1 LVIPLVLATINPGEY
16 SETVTLFLDLGNQLV
31 QRDLIVSG
39 TTLGATS
46 EF

>member
-1 LVIPLVLATINPGEY
+1 MIPLELTTYLPGEY
-16 SETVTLFLDLGNQLV
+16 SQTQTVFLDLGNQLV

-39 TTLGATS
+39 TTLEASS

>member
-1 LVIPLVLATINPGEY
+1 VIPLELTTHLPGEF
-16 SETVTLFLDLGNQLV
+16 SQTQTVFLDLGNQLV

-39 TTLGATS
+39 TTLEATS

>member
-1 LVIPLVLATINPGEY
+1 MIPLELTTYLPGEY
-16 SETVTLFLDLGNQLV
+16 SQTQTVFLELGNQLV

-39 TTLGATS
+39 TTLEATS

>member
-1 LVIPLVLATINPGEY
+1 VIPLELTTHLPGEF
-16 SETVTLFLDLGNQLV
+16 SQTQTVFLDLGNQLI

-39 TTLGATS
+39 TILEATS

>member
-1 LVIPLVLATINPGEY
+1 MIPLELTTHLPGEF
-16 SETVTLFLDLGNQLV
+16 SQTQTVFLDLGNQLI

-39 TTLGATS
+39 TILEATS

>member
-1 LVIPLVLATINPGEY
+1 VIPLELTTYLPGEY
-16 SETVTLFLDLGNQLV
+16 SQTQTVFLELGNQLV

-39 TTLGATS
+39 TTLEATS